1 MTGRQDSVAYHSV
14 RQAAEESRDDL
25 SGNRNPLLR
34 FVDLDYERPSGGL
47 IRPGQSLSSGDRAAM
62 LRNPEVGS
70 NFKLIE
76 VRQHGDRYRIVLDTD
91 HVAVKDILRFF
102 SFASQFANTFFY
114 KSKAVAVSDEKEQ
127 ERRERQA
134 RYEAWCIDI
143 VLPMFRSLQGTNTEK
158 FRQMKEWLNAQG
170 ETLEFM
176 GGRENGYLR
185 AEVESLIYN
194 ARKFERA
201 AKKNVNTNLEIPS
214 DIIVMRNVAGGD
226 VS

>member
-1 MTGRQDSVAYHSV
+1 MTGRQESVAYHAV
-14 RQAAEESRDDL
+14 RVAAEENRDDL
-25 SGNRNPLLR
+25 SGNRNPLQP
-34 FVDLDYERPSGGL
+34 VDLDVARPSGGL
-47 IRPGQSLSSGDRAAM
+47 TRPEQSLSSGDRAAM
-62 LRNPEVGS
+62 FRNPEVGS
-70 NFKLIE
+70 DFKLIE

-114 KSKAVAVSDEKEQ
+114 KSKAVAVSEEKEQ
-127 ERRERQA
+127 DRGERQA
-134 RYEAWCIDI
+134 RYEKWCIGTA
-143 VLPMFRSLQGTNTEK
+143 LPRFRSLQGTPTEK

-176 GGRENGYLR
+176 GGRENGNLR

-194 ARKFERA
+194 TRKFKRA
-201 AKKNVNTNLEIPS
+201 ANKNVNTNLEIPS
-214 DIIVMRNVAGGD
+214 DIIVMRDVAGGD